1 MTTFESN
8 PFKFTTSATLDN
20 TKPTSATHAHALEL
34 HDALLERASPT
45 SLAIVEML
53 VFVSLASQ
61 ISLCYRTL
69 DDVFALM
76 YLVAFEP
83 NEQADDTPHAV
94 VDEFQH
100 HLHRFCNAML
110 YRALMHDNCHV
121 PNLTGA
127 VACHVFERPYRSKSD
142 SFGVVHLTDLQVVHH
157 LSLVQSAHLI
167 FWANQKNAQKE
178 PITTAGVHEFLQSIQ
193 AE

>member
-8 PFKFTTSATLDN
+8 PFKFTTSATLD
-20 TKPTSATHAHALEL
+20 TLKPTSATHAHALDL
-34 HDALLERASPT
+34 HDALLERASPV
-45 SLAIVEML
+45 SLAIFEML
-53 VFVSLASQ
+53 VFVSLVSQ
-61 ISLCYRTL
+61 TSLCYKTL

-76 YLVAFEP
+76 YLVEFEP
-83 NEQADDTPHAV
+83 NEKDYGTDFTV
-94 VDEFQH
+94 VEDFQH
-100 HLHRFCNAML
+100 HLHRFCNAL
-110 YRALMHDNCHV
+110 FYRALMHDNCHA
-121 PNLTGA
+121 PKLTGA
-127 VACHVFERPYRSKSD
+127 VACHVFERPYHSKSD
-142 SFGVVHLTDLQVVHH
+142 SFGMVHLVDLDFVHH